1 MMNQEKHKVV
11 YKIKGGT
18 WENKTNKPLVEFVEG
33 DGVSKNI
40 PVYMRHKMFHKSKG
54 SWDKDPYTTRITEDT
69 VFTYKYKLDPF
80 FPLLAYSF
88 VAILLAFS
96 LFLSNSFKK
105 KNNKPV
111 IKDNMIAVAE
121 NIDYDDLVDPVVDDD
136 PSRNPNFNTDS
147 ISFGDDDT
155 TTTNTDT
162 PSLVNGEDLTYYT
175 VSFLNIDGSVLQSGR
190 YQVGSVPSY
199 TGSTP
204 TYSDNEYRYTFT
216 GWGSISAVTGNATYT
231 AQYSRERI
239 QQDDPTPQVT
249 RYTISTSVN
258 DESMGSVSGAGTYDA
273 NATATLTATAI
284 SGYHFVKWSDE
295 NTDNPRTV
303 TVTSDATYEAI
314 FEQDVTTP
322 VKGNVIKLKNI
333 YGNDP
338 TAEYRFRVLS
348 IDGNEAKLLA
358 LFNASDSQVFNSNE
372 SNVYADSELDTYLNT
387 TWYGTLSDAMK
398 GAIQPTTIVQN
409 TFKWNNGVP
418 ADGTQNV
425 VAKGTGSM
433 VGNYYITGGY
443 ESTLV
448 GDRNV
453 FVLDVQDVIDY
464 FDGEDLSEDRIK
476 IMFNIG
482 RPYVDSYDILW
493 LRSAFADYSDIAW
506 YVEAIDGSLITYYI
520 GRFSTLAARPAFNID
535 LSVAGIEFETE

>member
-1 MMNQEKHKVV
+1 MNLKKHKVV

-33 DGVSKNI
+33 NGVSKYI

-147 ISFGDDDT
+147 ISFGNDDT

-162 PSLVNGEDLTYYT
+162 PSLVNREDLTYYT

-216 GWGSISAVTGNATYT
+216 GWGAISAVTGNATYT
-231 AQYSRERI
+231 AQYSKERK
-239 QQDDPTPQVT
+239 QQDNPTPQVT

-258 DESMGSVSGAGTYDA
+258 DLTMGSVSGAGTYDA
-273 NATATLTATAI
+273 NATVTLTPTAI

-295 NTDNPRTV
+295 NTDNPRTI
-303 TVTSDATYEAI
+303 TVITDATYEAI
-314 FEQDVTTP
+314 FESDIVMP

-333 YGNDP
+333 YDNDP

-348 IDGNEAKLLA
+348 IDGNNAKLLA
-358 LFNASDSQVFNSNE
+358 LFNASDSQVYSNS

-387 TWYGTLSDAMK
+387 TWYGTLSDTMK
-398 GAIQPTTIVQN
+398 GAIQSTNITQN
-409 TFKWNNGVP
+409 TFNRNSGIP
-418 ADGTQNV
+418 ADGTENV
-425 VAKGTGSM
+425 VAKGTSGTSS
-433 VGNYYITGGY
+433 NYYITGGY
-443 ESTLV
+443 ESVPV
-448 GDRNV
+448 GERNV
-453 FVLDVQDVIDY
+453 FALDVQDVIDY
-464 FDGEDLSEDRIK
+464 LNGEDLSKDK
-476 IMFNIG
+476 INTMFNTG
-482 RPYVDSYDILW
+482 ASGYVW
-493 LRSAFADYSDIAW
+493 LRSANAVGLSNAW
-506 YVEAIDGSLITYYI
+506 RVYGDSGNLSSYGVDSVDAV
-520 GRFSTLAARPAFNID
+520 RPAFNID
-535 LSVAGIEFETE
+535 LSKEGVEFSIE